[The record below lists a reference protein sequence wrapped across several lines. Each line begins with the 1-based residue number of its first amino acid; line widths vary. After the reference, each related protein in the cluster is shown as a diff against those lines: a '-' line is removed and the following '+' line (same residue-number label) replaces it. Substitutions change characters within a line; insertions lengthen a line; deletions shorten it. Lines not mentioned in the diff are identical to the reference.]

1 MKAPSLTLGIEEE
14 YQIIDPSTREL
25 RSYITEILA
34 GDHIILDEVKPEL
47 HQSMVEIGSRVCRTP
62 QEMREELVRL
72 RGLVM
77 DLAGRS
83 GLVIAAAGTHPF
95 SCWTKQEITPLER
108 YVGVKQDLQDLAQQL
123 LIFGTHIHVGIED
136 KDFLIEAMNVSR
148 YLLPHVLALSTSS
161 PFWQGRRTGLK
172 SYRSI
177 VFRNFP
183 RTGVPPIL
191 RSYAEYD
198 ELLGTLVATRCV
210 PDGSK
215 IWWDARPHHAY
226 PTLEFRVCDVCTRVE
241 EAVCLGAILQA
252 IVAKVWRLRRDN
264 LTFRLYAPAMIEE
277 NKWRA
282 VRFGLDG
289 KLIDFGKGKEQP
301 ARELITEMLEWF
313 VDDVVDEL
321 GSRREVEYAFE
332 IMRGGTSADRQ
343 LAVYE
348 ETRDLRAVVDRLISE
363 TAEGVRP
370 EIAASFGKRQASGDP
385 YRATVVGDSASTI
398 SQGAGIAS

>member
-14 YQIIDPSTREL
+14 YQIIDPQTREL
-25 RSYITEILA
+25 KSYITEILS
-34 GDHIILDEVKPEL
+34 GDKLVLDEVKPEL
-47 HQSMVEIGSRVCRTP
+47 HQSMVEIGSRVCKTP
-62 QEMREELVRL
+62 QELREELVRL
-72 RGLVM
+72 RGMVM
-77 DLAGRS
+77 DLAARS

-95 SCWTKQEITPLER
+95 SSWIEQEITPLER
-108 YVGVKQDLQDLAQQL
+108 YVGVREDLQDLAQQL

-136 KDFLIEAMNVSR
+136 RDFLIEAMNVSR

-161 PFWQGRRTGLK
+161 PFWMGRRTGLK

-191 RSYAEYD
+191 GSSGDYE
-198 ELLGTLVATRCV
+198 ELLGSLVSTKCV
-210 PDGSK
+210 PNGSK

-241 EAVCLGAILQA
+241 EAVCIAAILQA
-252 IVAKVWRLRRDN
+252 IVAKIWKLRRDN
-264 LTFRLYAPAMIEE
+264 LTFRLYSSALVDE

-289 KLIDFGKGKEQP
+289 NLIDFGKEQELP

-313 VDDVVDEL
+313 VDDVIDEL
-321 GSRREVEYAFE
+321 GSRREVEYAFH

-343 LAVYE
+343 LAVYQ
-348 ETRDLRAVVDRLISE
+348 ETGDLRSVVDRLIAE

-370 EIAASFGKRQASGDP
+370 EIVERFARRPLTGES
-385 YRATVVGDSASTI
+385 YRATVIGKDTSTQL
-398 SQGAGIAS
+398 QGVT